1 IYAGEVISG
10 WAKRYL
16 NISDSSELPKTKHQV
31 VASLDFDD
39 GFTTEMKVGN
49 HYMTADEP
57 INYGGNDFG
66 PSPYELVSAGL
77 SACTV
82 MTLQMY
88 AKRKKWHIEN
98 VEVHTSYS
106 KTHALDCEDCES
118 SGSKIDTFHREIKI
132 TGDFEDKQLERL
144 LQIADKCPVHK
155 TLHNDT
161 KVITKLIS

>member
-1 IYAGEVISG
+1 
-10 WAKRYL
+10 
-16 NISDSSELPKTKHQV
+16 
-31 VASLDFDD
+31 
-39 GFTTEMKVGN
+39 
-49 HYMTADEP
+49 
-57 INYGGNDFG
+57 
-66 PSPYELVSAGL
+66 
-77 SACTV
+77 